1 MTGMRP
7 FHLTYTTEIDIEKIL
22 RSTNVR
28 KAAGI
33 EDHLGRFPKV
43 ASRVLSKPISELCN
57 LPCQIRK
64 FPRLL

>member
-7 FHLTYTTEIDIEKIL
+7 FHLTYTLEIDIEKIL
-22 RSTNVR
+22 SSTNVR

-33 EDHLGRFPKV
+33 EDHLGHFLKV